1 MTDETIYYELLGVDR
16 NASEEDIKKAYR
28 KLAFQYHPDRNP
40 GNKEALRQF
49 RLVSKAYQHLS
60 SQEKQSHYENGRE
73 EDEDSKFG
81 FRYRSQENGNSQ
93 PRCPGCSIKGME
105 HISAK
110 NGGASSSGEKRFINS
125 PYTVVFCDGCGHIY
139 AVISG

>member
-1 MTDETIYYELLGVDR
+1 MTDHNIYYELLGLDGS
-16 NASEEDIKKAYR
+16 AGEEDVKKAYR

-49 RLVSKAYQHLS
+49 RLVSKAYQYLS
-60 SQEKQSHYENGRE
+60 GQERQSRD
-73 EDEDSKFG
+73 DEGAGADGGFG
-81 FRYRSQENGNSQ
+81 FRNGSQENGGSSQ

-110 NGGASSSGEKRFINS
+110 NGGVAPSGEKRFINS
-125 PYTVVFCDGCGHIY
+125 PYTVVFCDGCGHVY